1 MSEMDLVHGKLAA
14 AAGVGAGVCIMGGRA
29 RGSEGGSVCLCVCWG
44 LAD

>member
-14 AAGVGAGVCIMGGRA
+14 AAGVGAGFCIKGERVRGREGGR
-29 RGSEGGSVCLCVCWG
+29 VCLCICWG